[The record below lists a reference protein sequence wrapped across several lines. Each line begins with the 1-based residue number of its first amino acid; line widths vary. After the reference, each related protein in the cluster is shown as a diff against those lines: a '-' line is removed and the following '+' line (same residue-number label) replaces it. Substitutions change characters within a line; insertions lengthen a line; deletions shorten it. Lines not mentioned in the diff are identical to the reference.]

1 MDAALEVL
9 GLTLK
14 TNADAVA
21 AAVRATDG
29 SHSYSPLAALA
40 ATRTLSLVI
49 DDTMRALVN
58 KARHEGA
65 TWQDIGAALGT
76 TRQAAYQRFGPHMTG
91 EDTEMEDTPMKDA
104 DERALSI
111 LDRYTKKDWSICDEF
126 NDTMTERL
134 SSDLLAASFDQITTA
149 AGAFETFGSPVAR
162 QMQGHTVVDVPMTF
176 AAGAMKGR
184 VAFDNS
190 GQVAGLFILN
200 PEVP

>member
-21 AAVRATDG
+21 AVLRDTDS
-29 SHSYSPLAALA
+29 SHSYSSLAALA

-65 TWQDIGAALGT
+65 TWQDIGGVLGT

-91 EDTEMEDTPMKDA
+91 VETDMEDAPVKDA
-104 DERALSI
+104 DDRALSV
-111 LDRYTKKDWSICDEF
+111 LGRYTKKDWSLRDEF
-126 NDTMTERL
+126 NDSMNERL
-134 SSDLLAASFDQITTA
+134 SSNLLNASLDQITST
-149 AGAFETFGSPVAR
+149 AGAFESFGSPIAR
-162 QMQGHTVVDVPMTF
+162 HMQGHTVVDVPMTF
-176 AAGAMKGR
+176 SAGEMKGR

-190 GQVAGLFILN
+190 GHVAGLFILD